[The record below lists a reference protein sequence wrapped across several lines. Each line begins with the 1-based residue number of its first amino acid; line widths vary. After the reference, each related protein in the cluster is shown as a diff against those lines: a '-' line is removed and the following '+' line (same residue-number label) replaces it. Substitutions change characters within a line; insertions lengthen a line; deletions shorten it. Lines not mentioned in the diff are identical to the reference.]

1 MLIVKKLK
9 AKVSVKP
16 ENEKKITI
24 RYSKKVAMARNSTI
38 ATKLLVAVHLE
49 IKRFPR
55 FSEATIIHSTA
66 ISSSLLDRFI
76 THHT

>member
-9 AKVSVKP
+9 AKLSVKP
-16 ENEKKITI
+16 EKEKKQTI
-24 RYSKKVAMARNSTI
+24 RYSKKAAMAKNSNI
-38 ATKLLVAVHLE
+38 ATKLLVAVHLK

-55 FSEATIIHSTA
+55 FSEATITHSTA
-66 ISSSLLDRFI
+66 ISSSLLDRLI